1 MLPNLPLAFL
11 ATLIIFASKCLIAGL
26 SFGSE
31 RGLIN
36 PVRPSRALRSKAE
49 SRNNQKYRYAQ
60 AKAKNDLYIQKY
72 SKAYLDVDGVVK
84 FRGDGKY

>member
-11 ATLIIFASKCLIAGL
+11 ATLIIFACLIAGL
-26 SFGSE
+26 SFGSD